1 MHPDEQAIRDLIAL
15 WHRATAAGDVDT
27 VLDLMTDD
35 VVFLVAGQP
44 PMQGRA
50 AFERRLRG
58 LLAQHRIES
67 THAVREVG
75 VDGDLAY
82 TWTDLAIRVMPHAG
96 GAAPPARSGSTLS
109 VLRRQA
115 DGRWRMVRDA
125 NLLGGAAP

>member
-27 VLDLMTDD
+27 VLDLMADD

-50 AFERRLRG
+50 AFERGLRG

-75 VDGDLAY
+75 VDGNLAY
-82 TWTDLAIRVMPHAG
+82 SWAARAIRVVPHAG
-96 GAAPPARSGSTLS
+96 GGAPAARSGSTLS

-125 NLLGGAAP
+125 NLLGGAAS